1 MIRIAE
7 QRRHACSP
15 FDAKMKRWN
24 KKTGRY
30 ERFSPGERDYPA
42 LPSRLAQQA
51 VAIPTTHFAGLT
63 YCPCA
68 AELTDRS
75 ELPCVYLVEA
85 SAYIKVWGIWPD
97 QDEGKREVGIADV
110 VAVRESPFRLPA
122 RFAQELYDAGE
133 SGMGY
138 VGYEIEFTDGTRQA
152 YLTGNG
158 LDFVELPQGKGV
170 GDIVKAW
177 PHEGLR
183 NAPRQTPDFVWCLY
197 GKK

>member
-1 MIRIAE
+1 M
-7 QRRHACSP
+7 
-15 FDAKMKRWN
+15 
-24 KKTGRY
+24 
-30 ERFSPGERDYPA
+30 
-42 LPSRLAQQA
+42 
-51 VAIPTTHFAGLT
+51 
-63 YCPCA
+63 
-68 AELTDRS
+68 AELVAKALAAAISPRRS
-75 ELPCVYLVEA
+75 VLRNVSPV
-85 SAYIKVWGIWPD
+85 
-97 QDEGKREVGIADV
+97 RNV
-110 VAVRESPFRLPA
+110 VKSVFGNQRLPA

>member
-1 MIRIAE
+1 
-7 QRRHACSP
+7 
-15 FDAKMKRWN
+15 MKRWN

-30 ERFSPGERDYPA
+30 ERFSPGERDYPP
-42 LPSRLAQQA
+42 LPSHLAQQA
-51 VAIPTTHFAGLT
+51 AQIPTTHFAGLT

-68 AELTDRS
+68 AKLADGS

-85 SAYIKVWGIWPD
+85 GTYIKVWGVWPD
-97 QDEGKREVGIADV
+97 QDEGKREVRVTDV
-110 VAVRESPFRLPA
+110 VALRESPFRLPA
-122 RFAQELYDAGE
+122 HLAQELYEAGE
-133 SGMGY
+133 TGMGY

-170 GDIVKAW
+170 GDIVKVW

-183 NAPRQTPDFVWCLY
+183 KSPRQTPNFAWCLY